1 MGKVGLALGE
11 CLWTRS
17 GSVVKQERA
26 SGMTSGCDEWSEL
39 ALGGVIRERGFSKV
53 GLGILSDPMLWSSD
67 S

>member
-1 MGKVGLALGE
+1 MGNVGLALGE

-26 SGMTSGCDEWSEL
+26 SVMTSGCDEWSEQ
-39 ALGGVIRERGFSKV
+39 ALGGVIRDRDFSV
-53 GLGILSDPMLWSSD
+53 FGLGMLSDPILWSSD